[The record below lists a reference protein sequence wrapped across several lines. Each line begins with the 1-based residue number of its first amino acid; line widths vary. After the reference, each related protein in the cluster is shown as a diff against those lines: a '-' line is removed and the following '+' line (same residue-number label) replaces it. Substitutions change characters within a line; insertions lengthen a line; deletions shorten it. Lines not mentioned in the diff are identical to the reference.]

1 MAKYDTRMTVETDDG
16 KAYLQSSIVDTEG
29 AENAPRDTAHAQEV
43 FAENV
48 ASVLQENRFISLDDG
63 KGSIALIPV
72 RRIDLVTVRVQETG
86 VSEDDE
92 FFDNLH
98 V

>member
-1 MAKYDTRMTVETDDG
+1 MTKYDIRMAVETEDG
-16 KAYLQSSIVDTEG
+16 TLYQQSSIVDTEG

-63 KGSIALIPV
+63 GGSTTLIPV
-72 RRIDLVTVRVQETG
+72 RRIDLVTVRVQETEA
-86 VSEDDE
+86 SEDAESSDS
-92 FFDNLH
+92 LR